1 MTSLSTV
8 KTAFLPK
15 ISSGRVEGV
24 VRMLNLASAQNAML
38 IFAFQGNGKYRYAQ
52 LVSGGEVRVGQVGEF
67 GGVTAGIK
75 ARNAVSAAVGTN
87 YALRAD
93 TYPDGRVKVYFKG
106 ALVLNYKFPS
116 AVLGVVGVGVVN
128 NGAEFDNF
136 RVSDATVLPARA
148 K

>member
-1 MTSLSTV
+1 
-8 KTAFLPK
+8 
-15 ISSGRVEGV
+15 
-24 VRMLNLASAQNAML
+24 ML

-52 LVSGGEVRVGQVGEF
+52 LVSGGEVRVGQVGDF
-67 GGVTAGIK
+67 GGATAGIK
-75 ARNAVSAAVGTN
+75 ARNAVSAAVATN

-106 ALVLNYKFPS
+106 ALVLNYKFPT
-116 AVLGVVGVGVVN
+116 AVLGTVGVGVVN

-136 RVSDATVLPARA
+136 RVSDATVLPARV